1 MLNIIKVEN
10 AEHWRRFLNL
20 PGSIYQGDPL
30 WTPLPLENQ
39 KQMFSPRRNPVLRHV
54 QYQCFIAL
62 QDKKTVGRII
72 AATDDLLEDHRVGLF
87 GGFECINNPE
97 VAQGLFEAAAQS
109 LFSRG
114 KTIIQGP
121 ATMNTSQQVG
131 LLVEGFKLPPQM
143 MMPYNPLYYKTLLED
158 NDLYPLLD
166 LYSYQWRQEEAV
178 NQHKLFA
185 VAKRAARIPGIKMR
199 PLNLKDPWGE
209 GNKLAELH
217 NQTMTQQWG
226 YVPMDQEEA
235 AAYLAGLRGY
245 ADPEM
250 LFFCEVDNMPVGVC
264 LMTPDLGPRIRAAR
278 RFSFPLAIPF
288 GEPKSLR
295 VGILGVAPDYR
306 RRGVAALLIEKAMKI
321 AIRKGYRQA
330 ELSLIMASN
339 TNMNQIITTAV
350 GSKVNKR
357 FRIYEKVLD
366 V

>member
-1 MLNIIKVEN
+1 MFKIVRVEN
-10 AEHWRRFLNL
+10 AEHWKRFLNL

-30 WTPLPLENQ
+30 WTPMPLESQ
-39 KQMFSPRRNPVLRHV
+39 KQMFNPQSNPVLRHV
-54 QYQCFIAL
+54 RYECFIAL

-72 AATDDLLEDHRVGLF
+72 AATDDLLKDNRVGLF
-87 GGFECINNPE
+87 GGFECINHPE
-97 VAQGLFEAAAQS
+97 VTRGLFEAASQS

-131 LLVEGFKLPPQM
+131 LLVEGFRLPPQM
-143 MMPYNPLYYKTLLED
+143 MMPYNPSYYKTLLEG
-158 NDLYPLLD
+158 NGFYPLLD

-185 VAKRAARIPGIKMR
+185 VAKRAARIPGIKLR
-199 PLNLKDPWGE
+199 PINLKDTWGE
-209 GNKLAELH
+209 GKKLAELH

-226 YVPMDQEEA
+226 YVPMEQEEA
-235 AAYLAGLRGY
+235 AYYLAGLRGY
-245 ADPEM
+245 TDPEL
-250 LFFCEVDNMPVGVC
+250 LFFCEVDNIPVGVC
-264 LMTPDLGPRIRAAR
+264 LMTPDLGPKIRASR
-278 RFSFPLAIPF
+278 RYGFPRPF

-295 VGILGVAPDYR
+295 VGVLGVAPDYR

-321 AIRKGYRQA
+321 GIRKGYQRA
-330 ELSLIMASN
+330 ELSLIMESN

-350 GSKVNKR
+350 GSRVNKR
-357 FRIYEKVLD
+357 FRIYEKVID